1 MGMTYSFAPCTVV
14 LHQLYHNI
22 MASKECSYRNDRIG
36 MNDHSQS
43 KWNSNVGMSTRWSI
57 INTSARYGYLAS
69 SVRTISNAF
78 VQFFVPEKYLKI
90 PWYNN
95 CQFNFQQRCLT
106 VMRKRFWSTIN
117 VQISQ
122 RSFDT
127 KLKCWLQRNGLTN
140 PGSGTSLV
148 LKWQIFLIFWCTHNR
163 FNLESN
169 SCKENQVC

>member
-1 MGMTYSFAPCTVV
+1 LQTLFDWVDEHSHLPIWKNG
-14 LHQLYHNI
+14 
-22 MASKECSYRNDRIG
+22 CSYRESRKFRPD
-36 MNDHSQS
+36 
-43 KWNSNVGMSTRWSI
+43 NSI
-57 INTSARYGYLAS
+57 S
-69 SVRTISNAF
+69 S
-78 VQFFVPEKYLKI
+78 VQFFVPGNYLEI